1 MSENSSA
8 VCVHVIVCGGE
19 AYVSEC
25 RVCVNE
31 RFR

>member
-1 MSENSSA
+1 MSETSSA
-8 VCVHVIVCGGE
+8 VCVHVIVWGGA

-25 RVCVNE
+25 RVCVND